1 MELFYNASICG
12 VWRYCLI
19 CWGGN
24 VTRTERD
31 RIDHVIRKAGRV
43 IGGHQPSVDS
53 VYQCLLQTK
62 LDSVWNDKSHPLH
75 CDLHDN
81 VINRG
86 IGRMRLPYLR
96 TNRFRNSFIP
106 RAINCYNDNLNR

>member
-1 MELFYNASICG
+1 MEFFYNASICG

-62 LDSVWNDKSHPLH
+62 LDSVWNDKTHPLH
-75 CDLHDN
+75 CDLHIEVLAD
-81 VINRG
+81 
-86 IGRMRLPYLR
+86 
-96 TNRFRNSFIP
+96 
-106 RAINCYNDNLNR
+106 